1 MPEILT
7 PLNAKNSPEDLFL
20 KEASGVMVK
29 VLSHDVAAV
38 TPWPNSTGAEL
49 LRFIFDAKVE
59 LKTKIALIAD
69 RDKKGLVQR
78 LLSFEG
84 SRGSSKY

>member
-7 PLNAKNSPEDLFL
+7 PLNAKNSPEVLFL
-20 KEASGVMVK
+20 KEASGVKVK
-29 VLSHDVAAV
+29 ELSHAVVAT

-49 LRFIFDAKVE
+49 LRFIFDANVE
-59 LKTKIALIAD
+59 LKAKMALIAE

-78 LLSFEG
+78 FLSFKG
-84 SRGSSKY
+84 KCGSSKY